1 MKRFLVL
8 AALALLLP
16 STAAPQALPNLSS
29 VRVRYSTQKATV
41 RPEGELKAKID
52 ELDRQIADAS
62 RLGRIG
68 ELRRL
73 YAKGIALLAGRE
85 WNDAVDFANSLVIR
99 SERVVVD
106 STRPYA
112 VRLEQIYTPEIQ
124 LDRPL
129 GAHAT
134 LRKRG
139 AQGAQGAQGASE
151 VVKDLGTID
160 GVARDLRESPAMFEL
175 DLQGVPDG
183 GYQLNIDVTDS
194 TRALG
199 GASLAIAV
207 RKGLDDLV
215 SRLEADAKHAPEALR
230 ADILFPI
237 DRMRNVN
244 RGRLELRTFDP
255 DQDFADAEAI
265 AAAVRTGKNPF
276 AARTG
281 DFKRHYALESAGEI
295 MPYRLYVPASY
306 TAGAQGAAFPLIVA
320 LHGLGGTE
328 DSFFTGYDSITPKL
342 AEQHGYIVAAPLGY
356 RVDGSYGWGL
366 GNPPAD
372 PNTRRLQERS
382 EEDVMQVLQLVRQQ
396 YRIDENRIYL
406 AGHSM
411 GGIGT
416 WKIAPKFP
424 DIWAAIAPFAGSGT
438 PATLERIRHIPEF
451 VVHGDDD
458 RTVSVQ
464 GSRSMVERAKALG
477 IEVTYVEVPGGSHS
491 GVVAPN
497 LPGMFDFF
505 DAHKKNG
512 RATSQP

>member
-8 AALALLLP
+8 AALALLVP
-16 STAAPQALPNLSS
+16 ATAAPQALTSLSS

-41 RPEGELKAKID
+41 KPQGELKAQID
-52 ELDRQIADAS
+52 EIDRQIAEAS
-62 RLGRIG
+62 RLGHTG

-85 WNDAVDFANSLVIR
+85 WTDATDFASSLVIR
-99 SERVVVD
+99 SDRVVVD
-106 STRPYA
+106 STRPYG
-112 VRLEQIYTPEIQ
+112 VRLEQIYTPAIQ
-124 LDRPL
+124 LDRSL
-129 GAHAT
+129 TAHAT
-134 LRKRG
+134 LRKRS
-139 AQGAQGAQGASE
+139 QGAQGAQGAAE
-151 VVKDLGTID
+151 VVKDLGTVD
-160 GVARDLRESPAMFEL
+160 GIARDLRESPALFEL

-183 GYQLNIDVTDS
+183 GYQLNIDVTDGA
-194 TRALG
+194 RALG
-199 GASLAIAV
+199 GATLAIAA

-215 SRLEADAKHAPEALR
+215 SRLEADARHAPDALKS
-230 ADILFPI
+230 DILFPI

-255 DQDFADAEAI
+255 DQDFAEAEAT
-265 AAAVRTGKNPF
+265 AAAVRAGKNPF

-281 DFKRHYALESAGEI
+281 DFKRHYLLESASEI
-295 MPYRLYVPASY
+295 MPYRLYVPTGY
-306 TAGAQGAAFPLIVA
+306 KPGAQGAALPLIVA

-328 DSFFTGYDSITPKL
+328 DSFFTGYDGVMPKL

-366 GNPPAD
+366 GNAPAD
-372 PNTRRLQERS
+372 PTTRRVQERS

-424 DIWAAIAPFAGSGT
+424 EIWAALAPFAGSGT
-438 PATLERIRHIPEF
+438 PSTLERIRHIPQF

-458 RTVSVQ
+458 RTVNVQ
-464 GSRSMVERAKALG
+464 GSRSMVARAKDIG
-477 IEVTYVEVPGGSHS
+477 IDVTYIEVPGGSHS

-497 LPGMFDFF
+497 LPGMFEFF
-505 DAHKKNG
+505 NTHKKSG
-512 RATSQP
+512 RTTSQP